1 MPKSKELPTV
11 TLRGVEIFAAGTW
24 SDSEGRRETY
34 SEKDLDAMVTAFNET
49 KDKFSP
55 YLKIG
60 HKDKTRYQDSPA
72 FGWMT
77 GMRRAGKKLVADFA
91 QVPGKLGQLIISG
104 AFPNRSA
111 EILKTPQIGGKVWPW
126 AIKAVALLGANHPAL
141 DSLQAI
147 TDLYATPEGE
157 VYGFTDQDGA
167 EPHLTYEAIL
177 AAKEEPSPN
186 NEPQGKE
193 GNEMPDAKVK
203 ELEASLE
210 AERAAKVASDK
221 ANEELKAE
229 MSKQAEER
237 WKRDIQIRVDAGKKA
252 LETAFTAGKLAPVT
266 RPYLEQIVQ
275 IVAENEAV
283 LSFSAEKDG
292 KPEDLTGIQ
301 VFEKMLDAAP
311 SGLKFGTEKAKP
323 TAEERKLDG
332 DPTTT
337 LDARA
342 RDYMK
347 EHSME
352 KTAENYSAAV
362 AEVLASDPALKA
374 SSGRPANF
382 A

>member
-1 MPKSKELPTV
+1 MPKNKELPTV

-24 SDSEGRRETY
+24 SDSKGREETY
-34 SEKDLDAMVTAFNET
+34 SEKDLDAMVSAFNET

-77 GMRRAGKKLVADFA
+77 AMRRAGKKLVADFA
-91 QVPGKLGQLIISG
+91 RVPGKLGQLIISG

-177 AAKEEPSPN
+177 AAKEEST

-193 GNEMPDAKVK
+193 GNEMSDAKVK

-210 AERAAKVASDK
+210 AERAAKAASDK
-221 ANEELKAE
+221 KNEELQAK
-229 MSKQAEER
+229 MSGQAEEQR
-237 WKRDIQIRVDAGKKA
+237 KRDIQFRVDTGKKA
-252 LETAFTAGKLAPVT
+252 LEAAFAAGKIAPVT
-266 RPYLEQIVQ
+266 RPYMEQIVQ
-275 IVAENEAV
+275 IVAENETV

-301 VFEKMLDAAP
+301 VFEKMLDTAP
-311 SGLKFGTEKAKP
+311 SGLKFGTEKAK
-323 TAEERKLDG
+323 TTEDERKLDG
-332 DPTTT
+332 DPMTT

-352 KTAENYSAAV
+352 KTAENYSSAV
-362 AEVLASDPALKA
+362 EEVLASDPELKA
-374 SSGRPANF
+374 TYGRPANF